1 MLKDFLEIFLMDKH
15 TRLESSKKKL
25 LYPKLFWLGFLNH
38 QQYEFFVREELRNG
52 NSSRF
57 GRMS

>member
-38 QQYEFFVREELRNG
+38 QQYEFCEGGIEEW
-52 NSSRF
+52 
-57 GRMS
+57 